1 MLDAFFESYT
11 CPTDVIIYKVSM
23 VFLISNIDV
32 GKSGIEN
39 NSYSSGM
46 TIMLNTRTS
55 NINRIIR
62 CKNQI
67 LKTHAL

>member
-32 GKSGIEN
+32 SQE
-39 NSYSSGM
+39 
-46 TIMLNTRTS
+46 
-55 NINRIIR
+55 
-62 CKNQI
+62 
-67 LKTHAL
+67 LKTIPILLV